1 MRKQIWTRLSAAVM
15 ASLLTATPPSGAI
28 ALEYV
33 TSLPFVESAATQP
46 LVQTLMATGVPY
58 LDETGTPQTAAN
70 ATEIQSNTTTW
81 SNGWYVVHGDVTI
94 NGQVTVSGDVHL
106 ILADYANLTVN
117 GGIFVKKDNH
127 LHLYAQST
135 GADMGTLTTESQKE
149 GNAGIGGGQSQ
160 GASGIAVHG
169 DDITA
174 IDGNDAADMEDAAKA
189 STGKTVIELGT
200 SKIQNPVEPLH
211 DISEWTGNY
220 VYFGTHEGKP
230 VKYRMLANE
239 TTDFSQNKDNKT
251 MLLDCDNILVDTKN
265 PNNNKFAS
273 KPDSVY
279 WKDSNLKQY
288 LNGDFFNNSFTKQ
301 EQSAIIASH
310 KSKAS
315 ASDGDSMSS
324 SPSVGTGFLP
334 KPEFIPLTGE
344 KIFPLDILELRN
356 TTYGY
361 RNPDGMY
368 NKITSSQ
375 KKLRFDNDNTPDINS
390 YWTRTPSHD
399 LNGYFDP
406 NAPDAVDPKK
416 ETLKV
421 WIHCNKKGPFG
432 YQFNILHLNAENGA
446 YSPAFNV
453 NLSSVLFASQLPN
466 TNADTDT
473 GNEYTLTLLDTQMT
487 IQQGSGDITRVGDT
501 ITIPY
506 TIDGANKDNAKKVS
520 VLFLDKQYN
529 ATDTKNTN
537 VLGYAALNGKLQ
549 DSTGTLTLPAD
560 LSDQEYGKDYYAY
573 LVAET
578 DNGEKRTNS
587 ASTPTQITIPPKPW
601 TDAGSIT
608 INGGSVTAAGGTN
621 AAGIGGGYSRSAGTV
636 TINGG
641 SVTATGGTDAAGIG
655 SGNQGS
661 GGSVTISG
669 GSVTAT
675 GGTGIVGIGDGTNSQ
690 GSTFSTGTNGQALII
705 STGGISDKS
714 SQDNWSGMIFD
725 DSAQGKVYG
734 SAFTLRKNL
743 EIPAGKTLTI
753 PSNVTL
759 TVDENVTLACNT
771 TLTNDGT
778 IQGTSTAQKGTLD
791 GTGELTGSGT
801 VDHTTIEN
809 RLRKASAVSVTV
821 TPSSII
827 YDPNVPTT
835 ITMTADISKATNTF
849 TRAAEENHVEFFV
862 GTGDQKKSLGKQA
875 IQGDT
880 ATLDN
885 VNVEISSE
893 KGFVIGENIIT
904 AEYGGSMV
912 LQPQSGTAALTI
924 SEKSVDKIEIIQQP
938 KLSYT
943 RGDKLDLNGL
953 SVQVSYNTQT
963 TETITWDSGKLTA
976 SPAHGTE
983 LTVAGQNGKT
993 VTISYGGK
1001 TAETNRLIVEK
1012 AAQVPLSIT
1021 GAPDKIYQG
1030 NSFTLQTSGGSGNG
1044 AVAWSVVSGPVTV
1057 DANGNVMVTGT
1068 GEFQIKALKHADE
1081 EYYYAESVI
1090 TLTAVKKNSG
1100 GGGGNSGGST
1110 VTKPDD
1116 TTESE
1121 ITKHPDGST
1130 TTTDKTPN
1138 GTTGTVTTD
1147 KNGNVTEVEGHVS
1160 DKDAEQAQKDD
1171 EPVKLPVI
1179 VPVTPEGEKAPNI
1192 EIELPEGSGSIQIE
1206 IPVKKPTTGTVVIV
1220 VKPNG
1225 EEVPLQQSIVT
1236 DNSVIF
1242 PLDGSAVIKIVDR
1255 SRYFLDV
1262 HGVNHWATAH
1272 VDFVTARDLF
1282 YGTSDTH
1289 FSPEHSM
1296 TRGMLVTVLYR
1307 LAGSPNLP
1315 EANLGY
1321 PFRDVTLENWYS
1333 DAVYWATYHGIV
1345 SGYHDGR
1352 FGPNDNITREQ
1363 MATILYRYAQYK
1375 GYNIKDQAVLDKFSD
1390 FEQVNSWSSDAL
1402 SWANAKNL
1410 IVGTSATTLTP
1421 NGSATRAQ
1429 VAAIFSRFVNT
1440 FH

>member
-58 LDETGTPQTAAN
+58 LDETGTPQTATN

-81 SNGWYVVHGDVTI
+81 SNGWYVVNGDVTI

-135 GADMGTLTTESQKE
+135 GVDMGTLTAESQKE

-160 GASGIAVHG
+160 GASGIAIHG

-200 SKIQNPVEPLH
+200 SKIKNPIPPENSTA
-211 DISEWTGNY
+211 DWKGNY
-220 VYFGTHEGKP
+220 VYFGTFQNTP
-230 VKYRMLANE
+230 VKYRVLDNE
-239 TTDFSQNKDNKT
+239 SNLFGGTT
-251 MLLDCDNILVDTKN
+251 MLLDCDSVLEVRIFDPVDTT
-265 PNNNKFAS
+265 
-273 KPDSVY
+273 
-279 WKDSNLKQY
+279 WSNSALKTY
-288 LNGDFFNNSFTKQ
+288 LNGDFFNNNFTPQ
-301 EQSAIIASH
+301 ERDAIASST
-310 KSKAS
+310 KPQKGP
-315 ASDGDSMSS
+315 DEPERPVM
-324 SPSVGTGFLP
+324 PNLP
-334 KPEFIPLTGE
+334 QVEYIQLTGE
-344 KIFPLDILELRN
+344 NIFCLAPTELWN
-356 TTYGY
+356 KTYGY
-361 RNPDGMY
+361 ILPDFAPIPSRKKSLLSTGDEMY
-368 NKITSSQ
+368 
-375 KKLRFDNDNTPDINS
+375 
-390 YWTRTPSHD
+390 YWTR
-399 LNGYFDP
+399 GRY
-406 NAPDAVDPKK
+406 KK
-416 ETLKV
+416 EDADSYDVMSVHTTGIDAGV
-421 WIHCNKKGPFG
+421 GPTRAG
-432 YQFNILHLNAENGA
+432 VGV
-446 YSPAFNV
+446 SPAFNV

-506 TIDGANKDNAKKVS
+506 TIGGANKDNAKKVS

-529 ATDTKNTN
+529 AADTKNTN

-560 LSDQEYGKDYYAY
+560 LSDQECGKDYYAY

-875 IQGDT
+875 VQGDT
-880 ATLDN
+880 ATLSDT
-885 VNVEISSE
+885 ISIE

-912 LQPQSGTAALTI
+912 LQPQNGTAALTI

-1012 AAQVPLSIT
+1012 AAQVPLSIA

-1160 DKDAEQAQKDD
+1160 DKDTEQAQKDD

-1206 IPVKKPTTGTVVIV
+1206 IPVKKPTTSTVVIV

-1282 YGTSDTH
+1282 YGTSNTH

>member
-81 SNGWYVVHGDVTI
+81 SNGWYVVHGD

-117 GGIFVKKDNH
+117 GSIFVKKDNH

-135 GADMGTLTTESQKE
+135 GADMGTLTAESQKE
-149 GNAGIGGGQSQ
+149 SNAGIGGGQSQ

-200 SKIQNPVEPLH
+200 SKIKNPIPPEN
-211 DISEWTGNY
+211 SSANWKGNY
-220 VYFGTHEGKP
+220 VYFGTFQNTP
-230 VKYRMLANE
+230 VKYRVLDNE
-239 TTDFSQNKDNKT
+239 SNLFGGTT
-251 MLLDCDNILVDTKN
+251 MLLDCD
-265 PNNNKFAS
+265 
-273 KPDSVY
+273 SVLEVRIFDPTAIT
-279 WKDSNLKQY
+279 WSNSALSTY
-288 LNGDFFNNSFTKQ
+288 LNGDFFNNNFTPQ
-301 EQSAIIASH
+301 ERNAIASST
-310 KSKAS
+310 KPQKGP
-315 ASDGDSMSS
+315 DEPDRPTPSS
-324 SPSVGTGFLP
+324 SQV
-334 KPEFIPLTGE
+334 EYIPLTGE
-344 KIFPLDILELRN
+344 NIFCLAPTELWN
-356 TTYGY
+356 KTYGY
-361 RNPDGMY
+361 ISDYGAIPSR
-368 NKITSSQ
+368 
-375 KKLRFDNDNTPDINS
+375 KKSLLSTGGESS
-390 YWTRTPSHD
+390 YWTRGWDKYDTGSYVMIVYT
-399 LNGYFDP
+399 NGMH
-406 NAPDAVDPKK
+406 AGVDPDRND
-416 ETLKV
+416 V
-421 WIHCNKKGPFG
+421 GV
-432 YQFNILHLNAENGA
+432 
-446 YSPAFNV
+446 SPAFNV

-466 TNADTDT
+466 TNADPDT

-506 TIDGANKDNAKKVS
+506 TIGGANKDNAKKVS

-560 LSDQEYGKDYYAY
+560 LSDQECGKDYYAY

-608 INGGSVTAAGGTN
+608 IN
-621 AAGIGGGYSRSAGTV
+621 
-636 TINGG
+636 
-641 SVTATGGTDAAGIG
+641 
-655 SGNQGS
+655 

-759 TVDENVTLACNT
+759 TVDENVTLTCNT

-875 IQGDT
+875 VQGDT
-880 ATLDN
+880 ATLSDT
-885 VNVEISSE
+885 ISIE

-1057 DANGNVMVTGT
+1057 DANGNVIVTGT

-1081 EYYYAESVI
+1081 EYYYAEAVI

-1225 EEVPLQQSIVT
+1225 EEVPLQHSIVT

-1242 PLDGSAVIKIVDR
+1242 PLDGSAVIKIIDR

-1429 VAAIFSRFVNT
+1429 VAAICSRFVNT

>member
-135 GADMGTLTTESQKE
+135 GADMGTLTAESQKE

-160 GASGIAVHG
+160 GASGIAIHG

-200 SKIQNPVEPLH
+200 SKIKNPILPENSTA
-211 DISEWTGNY
+211 DWKGNY
-220 VYFGTHEGKP
+220 VYFGTFQNTP
-230 VKYRMLANE
+230 VKYRVLDNE
-239 TTDFSQNKDNKT
+239 SNLFGGTT
-251 MLLDCDNILVDTKN
+251 MLLDCDSVLEVRIFDPVDTT
-265 PNNNKFAS
+265 
-273 KPDSVY
+273 
-279 WKDSNLKQY
+279 WSNSALKTY
-288 LNGDFFNNSFTKQ
+288 LNGDFFNNNFTQQ
-301 EQSAIIASH
+301 ERDAIASST
-310 KSKAS
+310 KPQKGP
-315 ASDGDSMSS
+315 DEPERPVM
-324 SPSVGTGFLP
+324 PNLP
-334 KPEFIPLTGE
+334 QVEYIQLTGE
-344 KIFPLDILELRN
+344 NIFCLAPTELWN
-356 TTYGY
+356 KTYGY
-361 RNPDGMY
+361 ILPDFAPIPSRKKSLLSTGDEMY
-368 NKITSSQ
+368 
-375 KKLRFDNDNTPDINS
+375 
-390 YWTRTPSHD
+390 YWTR
-399 LNGYFDP
+399 GRY
-406 NAPDAVDPKK
+406 KK
-416 ETLKV
+416 EDADSYDVMSVHTTGIDAGV
-421 WIHCNKKGPFG
+421 GPTRAG
-432 YQFNILHLNAENGA
+432 VGV
-446 YSPAFNV
+446 SPAFNV

-506 TIDGANKDNAKKVS
+506 TIGGANKDNAKKVS

-560 LSDQEYGKDYYAY
+560 LSDQECGKDYYAY

-608 INGGSVTAAGGTN
+608 INGGSVTAVGGTN

-661 GGSVTISG
+661 VGSVTISG

-759 TVDENVTLACNT
+759 TVDENVTLTCNT

-875 IQGDT
+875 VQGDT

-953 SVQVSYNTQT
+953 FVQVSYNTQT

-1081 EYYYAESVI
+1081 EYYYAEAVI